1 MLEGDIM
8 SELKKI
14 ATREAYGKALAAL
27 AGENENIVVLDA
39 DLSGSTKTAEFAK
52 VAPQRFFNAG
62 IAEQN
67 MTGVAAGLAA
77 AGKIPFISS
86 FAVFA
91 AGRAFEQIRN
101 SIAYPALN
109 VKIAAT
115 HAGISVG
122 EDGGS
127 HQAIEDI
134 ALMRVL
140 PNMTVISPAD
150 GPEAAQAVHAIAKHQ
165 GPVYLRL
172 GRLAVPV
179 IHNESYQFR
188 LGQAMLEKPG
198 RDIVIFAT
206 GMMVGHAL
214 EASALLAEEGI
225 FAEVINIHTIK
236 PLNTEFVLEHA
247 ASCGAALS
255 VEEHSIIGG
264 LGSAIAETLME
275 GCCHV
280 PFQRMGLNDQFG
292 QSGSPLALMKHYG
305 LTPIPIATQ
314 AKALL
319 AKKS

>member
-1 MLEGDIM
+1 M
-8 SELKKI
+8 SEAKKI
-14 ATREAYGKALAAL
+14 ATREAYGQALAAL

-39 DLSGSTKTAEFAK
+39 DLSKSTKTADFAQ
-52 VAPQRFFNAG
+52 VAPQRFFNVG

-67 MTGVAAGLAA
+67 MTGVAAGLAT

-101 SIAYPALN
+101 SVAYPCLN

-127 HQAIEDI
+127 HQSVEDL

-140 PNMTVISPAD
+140 PNMTVISPSD
-150 GPEAAQAVHAIAKHQ
+150 GPETEQAVRAAAQHV

-179 IHNESYQFR
+179 IHGENYQFK
-188 LGQAMLEKPG
+188 LGQGVLELPG

-206 GMMVGHAL
+206 GMMVGYAL
-214 EASALLAEEGI
+214 EAAALLAEEGI
-225 FAEVINIHTIK
+225 SAAVANIHTIK
-236 PLNTEFVLEHA
+236 PLDTDLVLEQA
-247 ASCGAALS
+247 GLCGAALS
-255 VEEHSIIGG
+255 VEEHSVIGG
-264 LGSAIAETLME
+264 LGSAIAETLLE
-275 GCCHV
+275 GGCFV
-280 PFQRMGLNDQFG
+280 PFKRVGINDQFG
-292 QSGSPLALMKHYG
+292 QSGSPLALLKHYG
-305 LTPIPIATQ
+305 LTAIPIATQ
-314 AKALL
+314 AKAVL
-319 AKKS
+319 AKK

>member
-1 MLEGDIM
+1 M
-8 SELKKI
+8 SEVKKI
-14 ATREAYGKALAAL
+14 ATREAYGQALAAL
-27 AGENENIVVLDA
+27 AVENENIVVLDA
-39 DLSGSTKTAEFAK
+39 DLSKSTKTADFAQ

-150 GPEAAQAVHAIAKHQ
+150 GPEAAQAVRAAAGHM

-172 GRLAVPV
+172 GRLAVPLL
-179 IHNESYQFR
+179 HGADYQFK
-188 LGQAMLEKPG
+188 LGRGVLELPG
-198 RDIVIFAT
+198 RDIAIFAT

-214 EASALLAEEGI
+214 EAAALLAEEGI
-225 FAEVINIHTIK
+225 SAAVANIHTIK
-236 PLNTEFVLEHA
+236 PLDTEFVLEQA
-247 ASCGAALS
+247 ALCGAVLT

-264 LGSAIAETLME
+264 LGSAIAEALLE
-275 GCCHV
+275 GGCAA
-280 PFQRMGLNDQFG
+280 PFLRLGVQDQFG
-292 QSGSPLALMKHYG
+292 QSGSPAALMKHYG

-314 AKALL
+314 AKAVL
-319 AKKS
+319 AKK

>member
-1 MLEGDIM
+1 M
-8 SELKKI
+8 SEPQKI
-14 ATREAYGKALAAL
+14 ATREAYGQTLAAL
-27 AGENENIVVLDA
+27 ALEDENIVVLDA
-39 DLSGSTKTAEFAK
+39 DLSKSTKTADFAK
-52 VAPQRFFNAG
+52 VAPGRFFNAG

-77 AGKIPFISS
+77 AGKTPFISS

-134 ALMRVL
+134 ALMRAL
-140 PNMTVISPAD
+140 PNMTVLSPAD
-150 GPEAAQAVHAIAKHQ
+150 GPEAALAVRAAAKHQ

-172 GRLAVPV
+172 GRLAVPL
-179 IHNESYQFR
+179 IHGENYRFN
-188 LGQAMLEKPG
+188 LGRGVLELPG

-214 EASALLAEEGI
+214 EAAALLAEEGI
-225 FAEVINIHTIK
+225 FAAVANIHTIK
-236 PLNTEFVLEHA
+236 PLDTEFVLEQA
-247 ASCGAALS
+247 ALCGAALS

-264 LGSAIAETLME
+264 LGSAIAETLLE
-275 GCCHV
+275 GGCYV
-280 PFQRMGLNDQFG
+280 PFLRLGVADQFG
-292 QSGSPLALMKHYG
+292 QSGSPAALMKHYG
-305 LTPIPIATQ
+305 LTPIPIAMR
-314 AKALL
+314 AKEVLV
-319 AKKS
+319 KK